1 MLTRILKI
9 NPAKPEGEKIK
20 EAARCLRDGG
30 IVAFPTETVYGLG
43 VNLLNKGAVER
54 IYKVKG
60 RPENKPLTVHIASA
74 DTIKEMECCVS
85 SSASRLMKRFWPGP
99 LTLIL
104 ESKQGGKTGFRMP
117 KNKIALRLI
126 RAAGVPVVAPSAN
139 RSGSTAPH
147 SPEDVIKEFNGLIEL
162 IIHAGKTEIGVESTV
177 VDLAASPYRI
187 LREGAIP
194 AKTIQETL
202 DRNLKL

>member
-9 NPAKPEGEKIK
+9 NPAGPEKEKI
-20 EAARCLRDGG
+20 ETAARVIREGG

-43 VNLLNKGAVER
+43 ANLRDKGAVER

-60 RPENKPLTVHIASA
+60 RPGNKPLTVHIASA
-74 DTIKEMECCVS
+74 DTIKEMGCCVS

-104 ESKQGGKTGFRMP
+104 ESKQGGRTGFRMP
-117 KNKIALRLI
+117 KNEIALQLI
-126 RAAGVPVVAPSAN
+126 REAGVPVVAPSAN
-139 RSGSTAPH
+139 RSGNLAPH
-147 SPEDVIKEFNGLIEL
+147 SPEDVIKEFNGSIEL
-162 IIHAGKTEIGVESTV
+162 IIDAGRTEIGVESTV

-194 AKTIQETL
+194 AKTIQEML
-202 DRNLKL
+202 S